1 MNGKKQIQTN
11 RDQKAEFLSPRI
23 VYEYTVNGQRYEY
36 HTRIGSSIDQ
46 YPIGKEYPG
55 YYNPKNPADVT
66 ETLNDITGGDNRFFS
81 LLFFGIGVL
90 AIIFALIRISA
101 VITIL

>member
-1 MNGKKQIQTN
+1 MGRNKFKRTGTRKQN
-11 RDQKAEFLSPRI
+11 FCHL
-23 VYEYTVNGQRYEY
+23 VYSSLEYTVNGQRYEY

-66 ETLNDITGGDNRFFS
+66 ETLNDITGGGNRFFS